1 MEQRQDSFYSFY
13 YRKTIKSA
21 ATYVS
26 TQRILMSG
34 DVELNLGPIIA
45 ITTENI
51 SFSNPNFIL
60 HCRMFRD
67 GLRRLD
73 VGGGGDCLFKSISH
87 QLYGDSSHHV
97 EIRAIGLG
105 YLTDNPERFI
115 EKVVDMT
122 WLQYLSDMSI
132 QGTWADNIKIQMQWF

>member
-45 ITTENI
+45 NLLLKTFPLVTL
-51 SFSNPNFIL
+51 IL
-60 HCRMFRD
+60 YCTAECSEMD
-67 GLRRLD
+67 
-73 VGGGGDCLFKSISH
+73 
-87 QLYGDSSHHV
+87 
-97 EIRAIGLG
+97 
-105 YLTDNPERFI
+105 
-115 EKVVDMT
+115 
-122 WLQYLSDMSI
+122 
-132 QGTWADNIKIQMQWF
+132 